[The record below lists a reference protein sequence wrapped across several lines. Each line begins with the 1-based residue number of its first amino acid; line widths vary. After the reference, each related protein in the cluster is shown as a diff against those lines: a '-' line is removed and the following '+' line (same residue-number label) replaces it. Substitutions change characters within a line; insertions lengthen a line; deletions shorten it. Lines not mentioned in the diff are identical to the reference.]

1 MDRITTIETKV
12 AAVLDSID
20 GTSQST
26 GYKFY
31 TNTGT
36 IQVYD
41 EVLSLGRNS
50 TTSGETNKGVNYVF
64 ELQDSAGIEG
74 MEWSTGQKAYTNR
87 FMLQLDAK
95 VHNSGEGTSHPK
107 NEIRIKMNE
116 CLNDLLFAFAKD
128 YTLAGQVQSIIFK
141 NAFRLYE
148 DITNNRIQSGTLQTL
163 WEVTFQQDFSNPD
176 ISACW

>member
-1 MDRITTIETKV
+1 MDRITTIETKIV
-12 AAVLDSID
+12 AALNSID
-20 GTSQST
+20 GTTQST

-41 EVLSLGRNS
+41 EVLSQGRN
-50 TTSGETNKGVNYVF
+50 TTTLGETNKGVNYKF
-64 ELQDSAGIEG
+64 ELQDSAGIQG
-74 MEWSTGQKAYTNR
+74 NEWSTGQKAYTNS

-95 VHNSGEGTSHPK
+95 VHNVGDGTVHPK

-116 CLNDLLFAFAKD
+116 CFNDLLFAFARD

-148 DITNNRIQSGTLQTL
+148 DISNNRIQTGTLQTL
-163 WEVTFQQDFSNPD
+163 WEVTFQQDCSNPD
-176 ISACW
+176 IPACW